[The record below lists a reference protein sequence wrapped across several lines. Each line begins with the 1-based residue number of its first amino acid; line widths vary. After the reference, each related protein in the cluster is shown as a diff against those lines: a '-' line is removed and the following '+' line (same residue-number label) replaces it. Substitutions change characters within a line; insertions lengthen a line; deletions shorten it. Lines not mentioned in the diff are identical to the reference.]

1 MVSRCAVLVIMRE
14 RSIKRIPRVC
24 LKVSEMKVLTD
35 TYHFNTSD
43 AAMIYVKCPMSGELS
58 GPQINEGQYEPGDV
72 YAYTVENILSYLPDY
87 FIAKGDGTEI
97 RIAIRPR
104 KMDQEAPSESGNT
117 LLEAAYKM
125 LLWCLENRW
134 IETPEIL
141 NNER

>member
-1 MVSRCAVLVIMRE
+1 
-14 RSIKRIPRVC
+14 
-24 LKVSEMKVLTD
+24 MKVLTN

-58 GPQINEGQYEPGDV
+58 GPQINDGQYELGDV

-97 RIAIRPR
+97 RVAIRPR